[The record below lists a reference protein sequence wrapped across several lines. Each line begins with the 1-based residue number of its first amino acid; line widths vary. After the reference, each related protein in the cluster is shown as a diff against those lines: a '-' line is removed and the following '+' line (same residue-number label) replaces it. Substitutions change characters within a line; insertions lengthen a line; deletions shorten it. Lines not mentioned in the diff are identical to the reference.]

1 MQARSAADA
10 AVDVTTVRAA
20 AAQAAASPSSTL
32 PVAQVSPAADPDRLL
47 PADPGTRA
55 IARDLLARVEGLP
68 IISPHGHVEAAMLE
82 LDTPF
87 PDPAT
92 LLVSPDHYV
101 TRLIHASGVPLEKLR
116 VGGSTAVEPRETWRE
131 FAKAWPLFDG
141 TASGYWMHDSFEHVF
156 GLSREVSEENADALF
171 DELDAKLKSAA
182 FRPRQL
188 FKDFN
193 IEVLATTDDPLDDLD
208 SHAAIAKDPTFAGR
222 VLPTFRPD
230 AYIKFAAAGWAE
242 RVEKLVE
249 TAGDGLSGYEGYI
262 RALENRRQYFVD
274 HGAVSAD
281 HGARTARTLRL
292 DATAAGAL
300 FDKAR
305 RGEATAEDAD
315 VFEAHMTYQ
324 MARMSVEDGL
334 VMTIHP
340 GVFRNHHT
348 DSFNKFGADTG
359 HDIPFAVS
367 YTEALRP
374 MLEDFGT
381 APGFHFIPF
390 TIDETVFSR
399 EIAPLAGFYPS
410 VFIGAPWW
418 FLDAPDAM
426 LRFRAAVTE
435 TAGFSR
441 SSGFIDDTRAFCS
454 IPARHNTSRRIE
466 SAFLARLVAES
477 RISEARA
484 HEIIVDIVDA
494 APRRAF
500 KL

>member
-1 MQARSAADA
+1 MSQSTAHPHSR
-10 AVDVTTVRAA
+10 
-20 AAQAAASPSSTL
+20 AQAEGPAHKSL
-32 PVAQVSPAADPDRLL
+32 AADPDRLL

-55 IARDLLARVEGLP
+55 IARGLLARVEDLP
-68 IISPHGHVEAAMLE
+68 IISPHGHVEASMLE

-101 TRLIHASGVPLEKLR
+101 TRLIHASGVPLERLR
-116 VGGSTAVEPRETWRE
+116 MGGTTSVGPRETWRE

-141 TASGYWMHDSFEHVF
+141 TASGYWMRDSFEHVF
-156 GLSREVSEENADALF
+156 GLSREVNEANADELF

-193 IEVLATTDDPLDDLD
+193 IEVLATTDDPLDDLA
-208 SHAAIAKDPTFAGR
+208 SHATIAKDPTFAGR

-230 AYIKFAAAGWAE
+230 AYIKFAAAGWAG
-242 RVEKLVE
+242 RVQQLIDV
-249 TAGDGLSGYEGYI
+249 AGDGLPGYAGYL
-262 RALENRRQYFVD
+262 RAMENRRQYFVE
-274 HGAVSAD
+274 HGAVSSD
-281 HGARTARTLRL
+281 HGARTAMTLRL
-292 DATAAGAL
+292 DESAATTL

-305 RGEATAEDAD
+305 RGEATAGDAD
-315 VFEAHMTYQ
+315 VFEAHMMYQ
-324 MARMSVEDGL
+324 MARMAVSDGL

-426 LRFRAAVTE
+426 LRFRSAVTE

-466 SAFLARLVAES
+466 ASFLARLVAE
-477 RISEARA
+477 RRVSEARA

>member
-1 MQARSAADA
+1 M
-10 AVDVTTVRAA
+10 
-20 AAQAAASPSSTL
+20 SPSI
-32 PVAQVSPAADPDRLL
+32 AADPNRLL
-47 PADPGTRA
+47 PADPGTRR
-55 IARDLLARVEGLP
+55 IARDLLDIVENLP
-68 IISPHGHVEAAMLE
+68 IISPHGHVDPAMIQN
-82 LDTPF
+82 DAPF

-101 TRLIHASGVPLEKLR
+101 TRLIHASGVPLEDLR
-116 VGGSTAVEPRETWRE
+116 VGTSTAVEPRETWRQ
-131 FAKAWPLFDG
+131 FCRAWPLFEG
-141 TASGYWMHDSFEHVF
+141 TASGYWLRQEFEHVF
-156 GLSREVSEENADALF
+156 RLDKEPDAANADALF
-171 DELDAKLKSAA
+171 DELTVRLQEPE

-193 IEVLATTDDPLDDLD
+193 IEVLATTDDPLDNLAV
-208 SHAAIAKDPTFAGR
+208 HAALAADATFAGR

-230 AYIKFAAAGWAE
+230 AYIKFYAPGWSG
-242 RVEKLVE
+242 RVEQLISM
-249 TAGDGLSGYEGYI
+249 AGDGLDGYAGYI
-262 RALENRRQYFVD
+262 RALENRRHYFIE

-281 HGARTARTLRL
+281 HGSRTAMTLKL
-292 DATAAGAL
+292 DASQAANL
-300 FDKAR
+300 FEKAR
-305 RGEATAEDAD
+305 SGSASTADAD
-315 VFEAHMTYQ
+315 AFEAHMMYQ
-324 MARMSVEDGL
+324 MARMSAQDGL

-348 DSFNKFGADTG
+348 PSYQAFGADTG
-359 HDIPFAVS
+359 HDIPFAVG

-374 MLEDFGT
+374 LLEDFGT

-390 TIDETVFSR
+390 TVDETVFSR
-399 EIAPLAGFYPS
+399 EIAPLAGFYPA
-410 VFIGAPWW
+410 VYIGAPWW

-426 LRFRAAVTE
+426 LRFRSAVTE

-466 SAFLARLVAES
+466 SSFLARLVAEH
-477 RISEARA
+477 RVSEERARELIMDVV
-484 HEIIVDIVDA
+484 HA

>member
-1 MQARSAADA
+1 MSEFLSPIATRTQAVVDA
-10 AVDVTTVRAA
+10 E
-20 AAQAAASPSSTL
+20 PSL
-32 PVAQVSPAADPDRLL
+32 AADPDRLL
-47 PADPGTRA
+47 PADPGTRS
-55 IARDLLARVEGLP
+55 IARDLLARVEELP
-68 IISPHGHVEAAMLE
+68 IISPHGHVEASMLE

-116 VGGSTAVEPRETWRE
+116 VGASAAAEPRATWRE

-141 TASGYWMHDSFEHVF
+141 TASGYWMRDSFEHVF
-156 GLSREVSEENADALF
+156 GLSAELSAENADALF
-171 DELDAKLKSAA
+171 DELDAKLKSPE

-193 IEVLATTDDPLDDLD
+193 IEVLATTDDPLDDLAA
-208 SHAAIAKDPTFAGR
+208 HAALAKDPSFAGR
-222 VLPTFRPD
+222 VIPTFRPD

-242 RVEKLVE
+242 RVDRLIAV
-249 TAGDGLSGYEGYI
+249 AGDGLNGHAGYL
-262 RALENRRQYFVD
+262 RAMENRRQYFVD

-281 HGARTARTLRL
+281 HGSRTAATLRL
-292 DATAAGAL
+292 TDSEAKAL
-300 FDKAR
+300 FGKAR
-305 RGEATAEDAD
+305 RGEATAADAD
-315 VFEAHMTYQ
+315 VFEAHMMYQ
-324 MARMSVEDGL
+324 MARMSVADGL
-334 VMTIHP
+334 VMTMHP

-348 DSFNKFGADTG
+348 GSFSKFGADTG
-359 HDIPFAVS
+359 HDIPFSVS

-426 LRFRAAVTE
+426 LRFRSAVTE

-466 SAFLARLVAES
+466 ASFLARLVAE
-477 RISEARA
+477 RRVSEKRA

>member
-1 MQARSAADA
+1 MSHFLSPIATRTLSPADA
-10 AVDVTTVRAA
+10 AADV
-20 AAQAAASPSSTL
+20 QAGARP
-32 PVAQVSPAADPDRLL
+32 SPAADPDRLL
-47 PADPGTRA
+47 PADPGTRS
-55 IARDLLARVEGLP
+55 IARELLARVEGLP
-68 IISPHGHVEAAMLE
+68 IISPHGHVDAAMLE
-82 LDTPF
+82 QDTPF

-101 TRLIHASGVPLEKLR
+101 TRLIHASGVPLERLR
-116 VGGSTAVEPRETWRE
+116 VGGTTAVEPRETWRE

-141 TASGYWMHDSFEHVF
+141 TASGYWMRDSFEHVF

-171 DELDAKLKSAA
+171 DELDAKLKSPA

-188 FKDFN
+188 FKEFN
-193 IEVLATTDDPLDDLD
+193 IEVLATTDDPLDELAA
-208 SHAAIAKDPTFAGR
+208 HKAIAEDPTFAGR

-242 RVEKLVE
+242 RVERLID
-249 TAGDGLSGYEGYI
+249 TAGDGIGGYEGYL
-262 RALENRRQYFVD
+262 RALENRRQYFVE

-281 HGARTARTLRL
+281 HGVRTAQTLRL
-292 DATAAGAL
+292 EAGTAAAL

-305 RGEATAEDAD
+305 RGEATAQDAD

-324 MARMSVEDGL
+324 MARMSVADGL

-348 DSFNKFGADTG
+348 ASFNTFGADTG

-466 SAFLARLVAES
+466 ASFLARLVAE
-477 RISEARA
+477 RRVSEARA
-484 HEIIVDIVDA
+484 QEIIVDIVDA